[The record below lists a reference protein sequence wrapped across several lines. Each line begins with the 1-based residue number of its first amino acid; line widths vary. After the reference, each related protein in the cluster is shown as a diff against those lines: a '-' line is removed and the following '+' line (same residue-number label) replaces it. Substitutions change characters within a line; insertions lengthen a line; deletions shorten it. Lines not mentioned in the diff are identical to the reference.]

1 MAILVPRSTSLRIGF
16 LDRERTV
23 AGPNYSRWLVPPAA
37 LTIHLAI
44 GQVYAFSVFKIPLT
58 RVIGITESAV
68 PGDWEQLTL
77 AWIFSIAI
85 VFLGVCP
92 SNLPRDSA
100 AATGH
105 LSAVRA

>member
-44 GQVYAFSVFKIPLT
+44 GQVCLERF
-58 RVIGITESAV
+58 
-68 PGDWEQLTL
+68 Q
-77 AWIFSIAI
+77 
-85 VFLGVCP
+85 
-92 SNLPRDSA
+92 DSPDA
-100 AATGH
+100 GH
-105 LSAVRA
+105 WHY